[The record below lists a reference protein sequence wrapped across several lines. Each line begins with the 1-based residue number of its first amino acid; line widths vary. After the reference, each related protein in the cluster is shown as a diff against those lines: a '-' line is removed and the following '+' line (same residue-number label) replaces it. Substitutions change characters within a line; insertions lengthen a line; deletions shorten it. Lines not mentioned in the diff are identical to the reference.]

1 MFRKILIAN
10 RGEIAV
16 TVIRACREL
25 GIQSVAVFSEA
36 DRDALHVHLADEAVC
51 IGPAEPRLS
60 YLNPQAILSACTIT
74 GADAIHPG
82 FGFLSENADF
92 ARMCEKCQ
100 VTFIGPKPETMDRM
114 GDKNSARRTAKENG
128 IPITPGSNTIID
140 NPQDAM
146 RVAEEIGYPVM
157 VKATSGG
164 GGRGMRIAQDASE
177 LPKAFR
183 SAQMEAESAFG
194 NRGVYLER
202 YLVNPRH
209 IEFQIMGDNY
219 GNIVHLGERDC
230 SLQRRNQKMLEEA
243 GSPGMNDELRNRMG
257 RDSVR
262 LAKAVGYIG
271 AGTIEYLVDAQDNYY
286 FMEMNTRIQ
295 VEHPVTEAITGVNL
309 ICEQIRVAAG
319 VTLSFRQK
327 DIQFNGHSI
336 ECRINAEDPL
346 LDFRPSA
353 GTIENLIL
361 PGGIGVRIDTAVYH
375 GYTIP
380 SEYDSMIAKII
391 VYGPDRRTC
400 IRRMRRALA
409 ETALVGV
416 PTNIDFHIEI
426 LRDPDFIAGKYDI
439 GYLSRKMPQFLA
451 ELESAGA

>member
-16 TVIRACREL
+16 TIIRACREM

-36 DRDALHVHLADEAVC
+36 DRDALHVQLADEAVC
-51 IGPAEPRLS
+51 IGPAEPKHS

-82 FGFLSENADF
+82 FGFLSENPDF

-100 VTFIGPKPETMDRM
+100 VTFIGPGPETMELL
-114 GDKNSARRTAKENG
+114 GDKNSARRTARENG
-128 IPITPGSNTIID
+128 LPITPGSRTLID
-140 NPQDAM
+140 NPQDAL
-146 RVAEEIGYPVM
+146 REAEAIGYPIII
-157 VKATSGG
+157 KATSGG
-164 GGRGMRIAQDASE
+164 GGRGMRLAENAAE

-183 SAQMEAESAFG
+183 AAQMEAEASFG

-209 IEFQIMGDNY
+209 IEFQIMGDSY

-319 VTLSFRQK
+319 ETLSFRQK